1 MKLRKSG
8 LGWTHDERMGS
19 TNDWSSHLLGRIWS
33 QYWSLIHAL
42 GAFCQINPTLCIHMI
57 KGVKGRTEERSV
69 SVAGTNV
76 YLTLN
81 ELNHR
86 EYNLPGSHTCT
97 PPLPPPFTPP
107 LQVAQV
113 DQYRL
118 FIGRIDKLNIE
129 KSLSLNEWL

>member
-1 MKLRKSG
+1 
-8 LGWTHDERMGS
+8 
-19 TNDWSSHLLGRIWS
+19 
-33 QYWSLIHAL
+33 
-42 GAFCQINPTLCIHMI
+42 MI
-57 KGVKGRTEERSV
+57 KGVLERTEERSV

-81 ELNHR
+81 LTT
-86 EYNLPGSHTCT
+86 GSIIYLAHTPA
-97 PPLPPPFTPP
+97 PPLPPPCTPP

-129 KSLSLNEWL
+129 KSLSLNE